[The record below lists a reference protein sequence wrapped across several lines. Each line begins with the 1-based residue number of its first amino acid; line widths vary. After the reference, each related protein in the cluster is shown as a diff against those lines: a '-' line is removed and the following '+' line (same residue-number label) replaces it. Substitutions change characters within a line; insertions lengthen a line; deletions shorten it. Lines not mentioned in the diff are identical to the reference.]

1 MVRVLTQEK
10 HLIELCINMS
20 PTVKLFKKKN
30 LGFSL
35 MRIAFTCSPFL
46 FPFFFFFLR
55 LTIFFFSKKKLFLGL
70 KIQWLIS

>member
-1 MVRVLTQEK
+1 MVRVLIQEK
-10 HLIELCINMS
+10 HLIELCIKMS
-20 PTVKLFKKKN
+20 PTVKLLKKN

-35 MRIAFTCSPFL
+35 MRIAFTCSPSL
-46 FPFFFFFLR
+46 FPFFFFLR

>member
-20 PTVKLFKKKN
+20 PTVKLLKKKN

-35 MRIAFTCSPFL
+35 MRIAFTCSPSL
-46 FPFFFFFLR
+46 FPFFFFSR

>member
-10 HLIELCINMS
+10 HLIELCIKMS
-20 PTVKLFKKKN
+20 PTVKLFKKN

-35 MRIAFTCSPFL
+35 MRIAFTCSPSL
-46 FPFFFFFLR
+46 FPFFFFLR

>member
-10 HLIELCINMS
+10 HLIELCINTS
-20 PTVKLFKKKN
+20 PTVKLLKKKN

-35 MRIAFTCSPFL
+35 MRIAFTCSPSL
-46 FPFFFFFLR
+46 FPFFFFLR

>member
-20 PTVKLFKKKN
+20 PTVKLLKKKN

-35 MRIAFTCSPFL
+35 MRIAFTCSPSL
-46 FPFFFFFLR
+46 FPFFFFFK
-55 LTIFFFSKKKLFLGL
+55 TYNFFFSKKKLFLGL

>member
-10 HLIELCINMS
+10 HLIELCIKMS
-20 PTVKLFKKKN
+20 PTVKLLKKKN

-35 MRIAFTCSPFL
+35 MRIAFTCSPSL
-46 FPFFFFFLR
+46 FPFFFFLR

>member
-1 MVRVLTQEK
+1 MVKVLIQEK
-10 HLIELCINMS
+10 HLIELCIKMS
-20 PTVKLFKKKN
+20 PTVKLLKKKN

-35 MRIAFTCSPFL
+35 MRIAFTFSPSL
-46 FPFFFFFLR
+46 FPFFFLR